1 MDRVPLQDKLRMRGI
16 CPLGHDYRGMVEQFR
31 LSRVCREASMLES
44 GVGVKV
50 V

>member
-16 CPLGHDYRGMVEQFR
+16 CPLGHEAWWNSLG
-31 LSRVCREASMLES
+31 SAGCGREASMLES